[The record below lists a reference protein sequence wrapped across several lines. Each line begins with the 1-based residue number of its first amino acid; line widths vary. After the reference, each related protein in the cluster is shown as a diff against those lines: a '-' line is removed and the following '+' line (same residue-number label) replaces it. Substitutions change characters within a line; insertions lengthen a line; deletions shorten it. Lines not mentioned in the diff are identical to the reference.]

1 MLQADLQAL
10 QSLFLGAVKSVGV
23 VPLASAFCG
32 AAEAEEVDLDS
43 FSSHLSSDLEELA
56 V

>member
-1 MLQADLQAL
+1 MD
-10 QSLFLGAVKSVGV
+10 

-32 AAEAEEVDLDS
+32 AEADVDFDS
-43 FSSHLSSDLEELA
+43 FSSHLIRDLEELA